1 MQLMSQA
8 GGIIAF
14 EKMCAYPLYRSS
26 KLLPHVYKIVWR
38 FLKNELGGG
47 KKKKTVERL
56 FKNCQINLSDIY
68 LILEDIEDL
77 EDIRRYRKG
86 MLNLWM

>member
-1 MQLMSQA
+1 MSW
-8 GGIIAF
+8 
-14 EKMCAYPLYRSS
+14 E
-26 KLLPHVYKIVWR
+26 
-38 FLKNELGGG
+38 G
-47 KKKKTVERL
+47 KKTKKTVERL
-56 FKNCQINLSDIY
+56 FKNYQINLSDIY